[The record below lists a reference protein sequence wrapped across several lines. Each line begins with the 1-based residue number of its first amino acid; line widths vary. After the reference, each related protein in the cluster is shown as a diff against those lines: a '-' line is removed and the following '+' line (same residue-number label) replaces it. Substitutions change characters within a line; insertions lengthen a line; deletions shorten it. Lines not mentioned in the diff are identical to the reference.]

1 MESGEVDPTGGGDTA
16 FEVGENFE
24 EKCKYGLLGLDI
36 VHDGERFDDS

>member
-1 MESGEVDPTGGGDTA
+1 MKSGEVDPTGAGDTA
-16 FEVGENFE
+16 FEVGEFE